1 MPYDIWITSRINN
14 CHLRYNSLN
23 MEEFTFTP
31 QECLESL
38 ISILNTPVGRRKN
51 SEDVN
56 FCVRVLTDALEHGA
70 KITFSK

>member
-1 MPYDIWITSRINN
+1 
-14 CHLRYNSLN
+14 

-38 ISILNTPVGRRKN
+38 INILNTPVGRRKN

>member
-1 MPYDIWITSRINN
+1 
-14 CHLRYNSLN
+14 

-56 FCVRVLTDALEHGA
+56 FCVRELINALEHGA
-70 KITFSK
+70 KITFSKQ